1 MDINNIIL
9 SLIATGGLAP
19 WVVKWYASYKEK
31 KFVSIDKEKTAS
43 SKHERE
49 IEKERFEFDKE
60 IYNSKKSESDK
71 FQKEII
77 FKIFEKFVSQG
88 EWITKLHDK
97 SIEKT
102 IDLMSQINEQNKS
115 LMTQIDVLTNRVRT
129 IEDKV
134 VKSSNGLQLQIETLL
149 KLLSKSN
156 KNSKIEE

>member
-1 MDINNIIL
+1 MDNTT
-9 SLIATGGLAP
+9 LIVSALFGASGLIP
-19 WVVKWYASYKEK
+19 WVVKWYTTYKEK
-31 KFVSIDKEKTAS
+31 RITNIDKEKSATL
-43 SKHERE
+43 KHERE

-60 IYNSKKSESDK
+60 VYNSKKSESDK

-129 IEDKV
+129 IEDKMI
-134 VKSSNGLQLQIETLL
+134 KSSNGLQIQIETLL
-149 KLLSKSN
+149 KILSKSN
-156 KNSKIEE
+156 KNEKLE